1 MTAPT
6 TAPTKTPG
14 RRGTAWHLLRA
25 RLCPLLTVLALLVG
39 PTACA
44 GSGGRHVTVMVPWD
58 GQEEFGAFYSVVKD
72 FEHDTGIQIDVQV
85 TRALTQQLDAAVT
98 ADAPPDLAVLPS
110 PAAIARYAKMA
121 DGLQPLD
128 RKTAD
133 SGSYLEPF
141 QGLARVDG
149 ATYAVPVKIDVKSLV
164 WYDTETT
171 SKPRTRSTDTLSSF
185 AREGE
190 LGWCLGLAS
199 GPTSGWPGA
208 DWIAD
213 IVLADAGTDVYAGW
227 ASGRLPWTTTAI
239 ERAWTRWRDLVGAP
253 TLKQASEKRVADA
266 TRAMAAAEPGC
277 RLAHG
282 ARSALATELQKESR
296 FDFVAPAAHA
306 PLEVSGDFIGLFA
319 DDNPAARTFVHY
331 LSGVRA
337 QQNWVDAA
345 GSSAFSARTE
355 GIGYRNA
362 VQRRIAALVEPAS
375 GHPLCFG
382 AADLMSPD
390 VVAAF
395 YRAVLVHADGDE
407 DTGKLMDDLQ
417 EVQSSL
423 GSKERIPQ
431 DDICSHPT

>member
-1 MTAPT
+1 MTTLT
-6 TAPTKTPG
+6 TTP
-14 RRGTAWHLLRA
+14 RRRKAVGNALRA
-25 RLCPLLTVLALLVG
+25 RLCRLLAPFALLVG
-39 PTACA
+39 LTACA
-44 GSGGRHVTVMVPWD
+44 GSGEQHVTVMVPWD
-58 GQEEFGAFYSVVKD
+58 GQDEFGAFYSVVKD
-72 FEHDTGIQIDVQV
+72 FEHDTGIKVDVQV

-110 PAAIARYAKMA
+110 PAAIARYVQDGAKRA
-121 DGLQPLD
+121 AVLQPFD
-128 RKTAD
+128 EKTVDIGA
-133 SGSYLEPF
+133 YLEPF
-141 QGLARVDG
+141 QGLGQVGG

-171 SKPRTRSTDTLSSF
+171 DKPRTRSTDALSSF
-185 AREGE
+185 AREGG

-213 IVLADAGTDVYAGW
+213 IVLADAGTDVYARW

-239 ERAWTRWRDLVGAP
+239 ERAWTRWRALVGAP
-253 TLKQASEKRVADA
+253 TLKKASDNGFTKA
-266 TRAMAAAEPGC
+266 TQAMADPKPGC

-282 ARSALATELQKESR
+282 ARSALAAELQKEPR
-296 FDFVAPAAHA
+296 FDFVAPSAHA
-306 PLEVSGDFIGLFA
+306 PLEVSGDFIGMFT

-331 LSGVRA
+331 LSGAQA
-337 QQNWVDAA
+337 QQTWVDAA
-345 GSSAFSARTE
+345 GSSAFSARAE

-362 VQRRIAALVEPAS
+362 VQQRIAALLEPAS

-395 YRAVLVHADGDE
+395 YRAVLDYAGGDGDAK
-407 DTGKLMDDLQ
+407 TLMSHLQ
-417 EVQSSL
+417 QVQPSPD
-423 GSKERIPQ
+423 GTDQVPR
-431 DDICSHPT
+431 DDICSDPT